1 MAEEEVAQE
10 KVVVQEA
17 KGGLSI
23 IHLAAVGAGI
33 IIIIALLFWFF
44 NKRLQDSVLG
54 LGKEIKKQDKGTYRD
69 VQIQSL
75 PEEGEVFT
83 ISTQKEPFVA
93 SLKDGT
99 NVAIGIDVITNEP
112 IADNQKALFY
122 SKVLHVCNIYFNSL
136 SKSDFQTPSQ
146 ATPAKTPVKTEKPA
160 VDELEDEWG
169 EEELSSEVEE
179 ITIKEDVIEKHR
191 RELRKILK
199 DSAKLKI
206 VEDVLFTSMVVAT
219 M

>member
-1 MAEEEVAQE
+1 MAEEEVVQE
-10 KVVVQEA
+10 KVVEKEV

-23 IHLAAVGAGI
+23 IHLSAVGAGI

-44 NKRLQDSVLG
+44 NKRIQDSVLG
-54 LGKEIKKQDKGTYRD
+54 LGKEIKKQERGTYRD

-93 SLKDGT
+93 VLKDGT
-99 NVAIGIDVITNEP
+99 NVAIGIDIITNAKIPEE
-112 IADNQKALFY
+112 QKPLFY

-136 SKSDFQTPSQ
+136 IRADFQPPSQ
-146 ATPAKTPVKTEKPA
+146 TPPEKIPKTTEKT
-160 VDELEDEWG
+160 DLEGIEDEWG
-169 EEELSSEVEE
+169 EEEFSAETEE
-179 ITIKEDVIEKHR
+179 AFIKEDIIEKHR
-191 RELRKILK
+191 RELTKILR
-199 DSAKLKI
+199 DSAKLKV
-206 VEDVLFTSMVVAT
+206 VEDVLFTSMVVTT